1 LNIECPRNYTSF
13 KKDHASRKNL
23 VSIPKFN
30 RTLQAL
36 GKEIKMILKNTEYN
50 ELENYFE
57 FLVKTNLYF
66 SS

>member
-30 RTLQAL
+30 RTLQGL
-36 GKEIKMILKNTEYN
+36 EKEIKMILKSTGYN
-50 ELENYFE
+50 ELENFLE
-57 FLVKTNLYF
+57 FLAKTKLYF
-66 SS
+66 PS